1 MGRWTYTN
9 NPSRGILGDEQFSTV
24 GKRTTDKK
32 VSCSLAVKI
41 SRSGKSHVIEIK
53 GSGLAGI

>member
-1 MGRWTYTN
+1 MRIIPQEGFR
-9 NPSRGILGDEQFSTV
+9 GDEQFSTV

-41 SRSGKSHVIEIK
+41 SRSDKAHVIEIK
-53 GSGLAGI
+53 GSGLAGV